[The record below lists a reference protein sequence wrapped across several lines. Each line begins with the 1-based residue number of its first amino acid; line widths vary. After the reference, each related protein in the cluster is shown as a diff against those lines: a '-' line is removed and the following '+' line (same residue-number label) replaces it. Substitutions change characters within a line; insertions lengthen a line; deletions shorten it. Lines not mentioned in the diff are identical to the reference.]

1 MLSDPLTNFEV
12 QKYYQNES
20 KVNGVYSRNNLSQMD
35 EMYIINLD
43 KYESIGIHWIA
54 LHLNAANVTWL
65 NSFRVKHIAKEIRH
79 FIGNKNITI
88 NIYKI
93 HEYDSVMFIRVY
105 KIIFF

>member
-1 MLSDPLTNFEV
+1 MLSYSLTNFEI

-43 KYESIGIHWIA
+43 KYESIGVHWIA
-54 LHLNAANVTWL
+54 LHLNAENVTCL
-65 NSFRVKHIAKEIRH
+65 NSFRVEHIAKEIRN

-88 NIYKI
+88 NIYKS
-93 HEYDSVMFIRVY
+93 HAYDSVMFIRVH
-105 KIIFF
+105 KFIFF

>member
-1 MLSDPLTNFEV
+1 MLSYFLTNFEI

-54 LHLNAANVTWL
+54 LHLNAENVTCL

-93 HEYDSVMFIRVY
+93 HAYDSVMFIRVY
-105 KIIFF
+105 KFIFF

>member
-1 MLSDPLTNFEV
+1 MLSYPLTDFEI
-12 QKYYQNES
+12 QIYYQNES

>member
-1 MLSDPLTNFEV
+1 MLSYPLTDFEI
-12 QKYYQNES
+12 QIYYQNES

-35 EMYIINLD
+35 EMYVINLD

>member
-1 MLSDPLTNFEV
+1 MLSYSLTNFEI

-35 EMYIINLD
+35 KMYIINLD
-43 KYESIGIHWIA
+43 RYESIGIHWIA
-54 LHLNAANVTWL
+54 LHLNAENVTCL

-79 FIGNKNITI
+79 FTGKKNITI

-93 HEYDSVMFIRVY
+93 HAYDSVMFFRVY
-105 KIIFF
+105 KFIFF

>member
-1 MLSDPLTNFEV
+1 MLSYSLTNFEI

-54 LHLNAANVTWL
+54 LHLNAENVTCL
-65 NSFRVKHIAKEIRH
+65 NSFRAEHIAKEIRN

-93 HEYDSVMFIRVY
+93 HAYDSVMFIRVH
-105 KIIFF
+105 KFIFF

>member
-1 MLSDPLTNFEV
+1 MLSHPLTNFEI
-12 QKYYQNES
+12 QIYYQNES

-35 EMYIINLD
+35 EMYIINLYM
-43 KYESIGIHWIA
+43 YESIGIHWIA
-54 LHLNAANVTWL
+54 LHLNAENLTCP

-93 HEYDSVMFIRVY
+93 HAYDSVMFIMVY

>member
-1 MLSDPLTNFEV
+1 MLSYPLTNFEV

-54 LHLNAANVTWL
+54 LHLNAENVTCL
-65 NSFRVKHIAKEIRH
+65 NSFRVKHIEKEIRH
-79 FIGNKNITI
+79 SIGNKNITI

-93 HEYDSVMFIRVY
+93 HGYDLVMFIRVY
-105 KIIFF
+105 KFIFF

>member
-1 MLSDPLTNFEV
+1 MLSYPLTNCEI

-35 EMYIINLD
+35 KMYIINLD
-43 KYESIGIHWIA
+43 RYESIGIHWIA
-54 LHLNAANVTWL
+54 LHLNAENVTCL

-79 FIGNKNITI
+79 FTGKKNITI

-93 HEYDSVMFIRVY
+93 HAYDSVMFFRVY
-105 KIIFF
+105 KFIFF